1 MSAIEQVQTRL
12 SLLIRLTRPG
22 PCDEHAWQEFV
33 DRYTP
38 LIYRWCVC
46 RNLQDADAK
55 DVTQQVLLK
64 LATHLPTFT
73 YDPSKSFRAWL
84 RTLTYHAWV
93 DFVGDQSGRAS
104 GDPAIGVVLSSVEAR
119 EDLLRRIE
127 DEFDLELLEQA
138 MARVRARVEPAT
150 WEAFFLTAL
159 EGVPAAE
166 VARRLG
172 KQVATIYVARS
183 NVQKMLHQEVA
194 TLEAAEAADDPG
206 PSAGIDESAP
216 PF

>member
-1 MSAIEQVQTRL
+1 MAGIEQVETRL

-73 YDPSKSFRAWL
+73 YDPEKSFRAWL

-93 DFVGDQSGRAS
+93 DFIADQTGRAT
-104 GDPAIGVVLSSVEAR
+104 GDPGVRAVLSSVEAR

-138 MARVRARVEPAT
+138 MARTRSRVEPAT
-150 WEAFFLTAL
+150 WDAFSLTAL

-172 KQVATIYVARS
+172 KQVATVYVARS
-183 NVQKMLHQEVA
+183 NVQRILQEEVA
-194 TLEAAEAADDPG
+194 ALEAG
-206 PSAGIDESAP
+206 RS
-216 PF
+216 F